1 MKILGYEKVKFNFDD
16 GRSCE
21 GYYIYLHD
29 DSANPNKVIGMKTE
43 RVFIS
48 DTKASACNFNPK
60 VGNTVKV
67 LYNKYGKVDEIT
79 TQRAIS

>member
-21 GYYIYLHD
+21 GYYLYLHD
-29 DSANPNKVIGMKTE
+29 DKAYPQKVVGMKTE

-48 DTKASACNFNPK
+48 DAKASACNFSPK
-60 VGNTVKV
+60 VGNAVKV
-67 LYNKYGKVDEIT
+67 LYNRYGKVDEIVNDRT
-79 TQRAIS
+79 AV